1 LDVRTIGSEERFLLI
16 VFGSFIGFNVDR
28 TVINIREIIIN
39 GNMVH
44 KLEHH
49 GETYHAHGKA
59 EDGDDVLGLVLE
71 QVAPSG
77 FEMVENH
84 IFLFF
89 Y

>member
-1 LDVRTIGSEERFLLI
+1 
-16 VFGSFIGFNVDR
+16 
-28 TVINIREIIIN
+28 
-39 GNMVH
+39 MVH

-89 Y
+89 IDFLVILVVPGFLG

>member
-1 LDVRTIGSEERFLLI
+1 MGYATVYAG
-16 VFGSFIGFNVDR
+16 VVYVDCHPHY
-28 TVINIREIIIN
+28 N
-39 GNMVH
+39 
-44 KLEHH
+44 LEND
-49 GETYHAHGKA
+49 GKTYHAHGKA
-59 EDGDDVLGLVLE
+59 EDGNDVLGLVLE